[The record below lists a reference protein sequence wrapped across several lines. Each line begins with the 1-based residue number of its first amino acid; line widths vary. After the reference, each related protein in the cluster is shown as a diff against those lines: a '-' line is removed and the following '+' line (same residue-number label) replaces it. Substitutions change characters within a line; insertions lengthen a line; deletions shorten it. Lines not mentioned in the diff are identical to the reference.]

1 MSNDNTVPKIVLQL
15 VKGTDEAY
23 KNTKLETYLQTELD
37 KQVPNQDNWEDAK
50 EEFGA
55 YLQHRDTEFQ
65 KLNVKYNYL
74 LRTNIVIGSIVCI
87 STAYRFVRNFRQ
99 H

>member
-1 MSNDNTVPKIVLQL
+1 MSADNTVPKIVLQL
-15 VKGTDEAY
+15 VKGTDESY

-50 EEFGA
+50 EEFGT
-55 YLQHRDTEFQ
+55 YLQTRDNEFK
-65 KLNVKYNYL
+65 KLTIKYNYL
-74 LRTNIVIGSIVCI
+74 LISNIVIGSIVSI
-87 STAYRFVRNFRQ
+87 GTVYRFIRNFRQ